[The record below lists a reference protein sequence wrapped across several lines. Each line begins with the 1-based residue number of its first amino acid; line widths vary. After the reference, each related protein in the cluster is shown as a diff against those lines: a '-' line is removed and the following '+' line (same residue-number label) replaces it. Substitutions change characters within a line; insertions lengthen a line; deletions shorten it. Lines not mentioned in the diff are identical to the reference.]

1 MYDEENQK
9 MCDKTENAVKEYVAE
24 IMEVASSYNEYSGEL
39 DVNYDLLA
47 NSSETLWAS
56 SATIVSE
63 FGVAVVFPDFKHKT
77 AKATVLNVGLVNAM
91 QMEGFDE
98 EYINKEGQVYGN
110 LLDKNRE
117 NVEMFS
123 YYLTHKLDTKKK
135 SNK

>member
-9 MCDKTENAVKEYVAE
+9 LCDKTENAVKEYVAE
-24 IMEVASSYNEYSGEL
+24 IMEAASSFNEYSGEL
-39 DVNYDLLA
+39 DVDYDLLA

-63 FGVAVVFPDFKHKT
+63 IGVVVVFPDFKQKS

-91 QMEGFDE
+91 QMEGFE
-98 EYINKEGQVYGN
+98 EDYINKEGQVYGK

-117 NVEMFS
+117 NVEMLS
-123 YYLTHKLDTKKK
+123 YYLTHKLDTKKNSK
-135 SNK
+135 K